1 MLVSV
6 DKDEEVAA
14 HQRRKEVDGTEDRQ
28 EDSCVREYD
37 RAAVGIL
44 DLKQPKSFADKSAA
58 DSDQAGE
65 YCTDIS
71 AFGYY

>member
-6 DKDEEVAA
+6 NIDKEVAA
-14 HQRRKEVDGTEDRQ
+14 HQRREEVDGTEDRQ

-37 RAAVGIL
+37 RAAIGIL
-44 DLKQPKSFADKSAA
+44 DLKQPKSFADEFAS

-71 AFGYY
+71 ALEYY